1 MKKNLFYAILLIGMN
16 FGIAKAQI
24 SDLNLEKFV
33 EKIKATPKHQLLDV
47 RTPREWE
54 QGKIASSNCIN
65 YQDVTFKDQIKKLD
79 KSQPVFVYCAA
90 GGRSANASKILEK
103 EGFKKIYNLSGA
115 GYSQLAASGVK

>member
-1 MKKNLFYAILLIGMN
+1 MKKNLLYAILLVIVN
-16 FGIAKAQI
+16 LGIAKAQI
-24 SDLNLEKFV
+24 TDLNLEKFV
-33 EKIKATPKHQLLDV
+33 EKIKTTPKHQLLDV

-54 QGKIASSNCIN
+54 QGKIASSNFIN
-65 YQDVTFKDQIKKLD
+65 YQDVTFKDQLKKLD

>member
-1 MKKNLFYAILLIGMN
+1 MKKNLFYVILLIGMN

-33 EKIKATPKHQLLDV
+33 EKIKTTPKHQLLDV

-79 KSQPVFVYCAA
+79 KSQAVFVYCAA